1 MNYKV
6 INAGLS
12 GETSAGGLRRVD
24 WLLKQKV
31 DILVLELGGNDG
43 LRGIS
48 TETMQSNL
56 QAIIDRAKA
65 KYPNIKIVIAGM
77 QAPPNL
83 GTEYLS
89 AFKAVFPELAK
100 KIVRRSFH
108 FFWKASAAIQSLT
121 CLMAFIPPPKVIKL
135 LPKLSGKPWSQS

>member
-1 MNYKV
+1 
-6 INAGLS
+6 
-12 GETSAGGLRRVD
+12 
-24 WLLKQKV
+24 
-31 DILVLELGGNDG
+31 
-43 LRGIS
+43 
-48 TETMQSNL
+48 
-56 QAIIDRAKA
+56 
-65 KYPNIKIVIAGM
+65 M

-83 GTEYLS
+83 GTEYTS

-100 KIVRRSFH
+100 KNRAALIP